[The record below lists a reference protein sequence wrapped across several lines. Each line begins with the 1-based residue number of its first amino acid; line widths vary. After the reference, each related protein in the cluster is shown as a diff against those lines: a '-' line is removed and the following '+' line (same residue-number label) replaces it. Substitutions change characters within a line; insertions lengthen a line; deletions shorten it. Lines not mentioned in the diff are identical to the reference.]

1 MQKSHVIK
9 KKHAFKRVLARRRR
23 EKVTE
28 ELEYVF
34 NDELH
39 IQLPNDILPNE
50 IRVNELRSQKSR
62 ITKKCAIMKW

>member
-1 MQKSHVIK
+1 M
-9 KKHAFKRVLARRRR
+9 
-23 EKVTE
+23 TE